1 MSDKARATKIAGL
14 LRSFFIMHP
23 ESSKIIGISGLAG
36 YVPPYRVWLEDWC
49 DWTDNQWPKI
59 REVVGR
65 SFRVRG
71 PQHSMYTMA
80 ANAVIRLIDQ
90 YDVDP
95 TRVKFLGLG
104 TESSTDNSAGA
115 IIVKGMV
122 DEALI
127 ARGKPPISRSCEVP
141 EFKHACLGGVYGMKG
156 AIRHLALDG
165 AGGQAIVVCADIAEY
180 ARGSSGE
187 PTQGAGAV
195 AMLLEEDP
203 QLAIVDL
210 VGSGSASDYRL
221 MDFRKPMLRF
231 CGQDRSQTHHVQDFP
246 VFNGKYSTTCY
257 IDETLQALND
267 MYEKRGLE
275 PRAYLDSLR
284 NVFMHRPYRRMPE
297 TGWAVSW
304 LFALGHGGDEGRAEL
319 ARYCEPAG
327 IEVDALLTEMRTEPE
342 VARLATPEKL
352 SYEAYPLTMAV
363 LRNFRATEEFQANV
377 LDKLRLGSDAMRDLG
392 NLYTAALPAWMAAG
406 FEQALEDDSLAA
418 GEEVL
423 TLGYGSGDAAE
434 VIPFFIADGWR
445 EATRKMRFRES
456 LEFAIDID
464 FEQYKALHDGGKVTG
479 LDYEPNNEFI
489 IETVGNTDE
498 RHFADLGIEYYRYI
512 A

>member
-1 MSDKARATKIAGL
+1 MSRT
-14 LRSFFIMHP
+14 
-23 ESSKIIGISGLAG
+23 SKSIGISGLAA

-49 DWTDNQWPKI
+49 DWTENQWPKI
-59 REVVGR
+59 REIVGR

-71 PQHSMYTMA
+71 PNHSVYTMA
-80 ANAVIRLIDQ
+80 ANAVLRLIDQ

-115 IIVKGMV
+115 IVIKGMV
-122 DEALI
+122 DAALV

-165 AGGQAIVVCADIAEY
+165 RGGQAIVVCADIAEY

-203 QLAIVDL
+203 QLAVVDL
-210 VGSGSASDYRL
+210 IGSGSASDYRI

-231 CGQDRSQTHHVQDFP
+231 CGQDRSESHQVQDFP

-257 IDETLQALND
+257 VDETLHALND
-267 MYEKRGLE
+267 MYVKRQLH
-275 PRAYLDSLR
+275 PSDYLRSLR
-284 NVFMHRPYRRMPE
+284 TVFMHRPYRRMPE
-297 TGWAVSW
+297 TGWAVSY
-304 LFALGHGGDEGRAEL
+304 LFALSQGTAADRAEL
-319 ARYCEPAG
+319 ASYCYEAG
-327 IEVDALLTEMRTEPE
+327 VNLEAMRIEIASKPE
-342 VARLATPEKL
+342 VVALAHPETL
-352 SYEAYPLTMAV
+352 QYEAYPLTMAT
-363 LRNFRATEEFQANV
+363 LRVFRASRHYRKEI
-377 LDKLRLGSDAMRDLG
+377 LDKLALGSDTMLDLG
-392 NLYTAALPAWMAAG
+392 NLYTAALPAWLAAG
-406 FEQALEDDSLAA
+406 FEQALDEDSLSA

-434 VIPFFIADGWR
+434 VIPFFMAEGWR
-445 EATRKMRFRES
+445 EATAKIHFGDAMQLAVDLNR
-456 LEFAIDID
+456 
-464 FEQYKALHDGGKVTG
+464 EQYEALHDGRRVVG
-479 LDYEPNNEFI
+479 LDYVPNNEFVI
-489 IETVGNTDE
+489 DRVGRTDE
-498 RHFADLGIEYYRYI
+498 RHFTDLGIEYYKFI

>member
-1 MSDKARATKIAGL
+1 MSHST
-14 LRSFFIMHP
+14 
-23 ESSKIIGISGLAG
+23 SKPIGISGLAA

-49 DWTDNQWPKI
+49 EWTGNHWPKI

-71 PQHSMYTMA
+71 PNHSVYTMA
-80 ANAVIRLIDQ
+80 ATAVMRLIDQ

-95 TRVKFLGLG
+95 TRIKFLGLG

-115 IIVKGMV
+115 IIIKGMI
-122 DEALI
+122 DKALE

-203 QLAIVDL
+203 KLAVVDL
-210 VGSGSASDYRL
+210 VGSGSASDYRV
-221 MDFRKPMLRF
+221 MDFRKPMVRF
-231 CGQDRSQTHHVQDFP
+231 CGQDRSESHHVQDFP

-257 IDETLQALND
+257 VDETLHALAD

-275 PRAYLDSLR
+275 PNAYLRSLKT
-284 NVFMHRPYRRMPE
+284 VFMHRPYRRMPE
-297 TGWAVSW
+297 TGWAISY
-304 LFALGHGGDEGRAEL
+304 LFALGAGSEAGSAEL
-319 ARYCEPAG
+319 AGYCSDAG
-327 IEVDALLTEMRTEPE
+327 VDPQALLEEMRAKPQVASLADPE
-342 VARLATPEKL
+342 RLNV
-352 SYEAYPLTMAV
+352 EAYPLTMAV
-363 LRNFRATEEFQANV
+363 LRIFRGSPAYKTEV
-377 LDKLRLGSDAMRDLG
+377 LDKLGLGSETMIDLG

-406 FEQALEDDSLAA
+406 FEQALTENLLSV
-418 GEEVL
+418 GEEIL

-434 VIPFFIADGWR
+434 VIPFFMADGWR
-445 EATRKMRFRES
+445 EATAAMGFG
-456 LEFAIDID
+456 DIMKHAVDLD
-464 FEQYKALHDGGKVTG
+464 FDQYVALHSGRRA
-479 LDYEPNNEFI
+479 PNLEYIPVNEFVI
-489 IETVGNTDE
+489 DRVGQSDD
-498 RHFADLGIEYYRYI
+498 RHFADLGIEYYRYQG
-512 A
+512 

>member
-1 MSDKARATKIAGL
+1 MNQTKTT
-14 LRSFFIMHP
+14 RT
-23 ESSKIIGISGLAG
+23 IGISGLAA
-36 YVPPYRVWLEDWC
+36 YIPPYRVWLEDWC
-49 DWTDNQWPKI
+49 DWTDNQWDKI

-71 PQHSMYTMA
+71 PHHSVYTMA
-80 ANAVIRLIDQ
+80 ANAVLRLIEQ
-90 YDVDP
+90 YDIDP
-95 TRVKFLGLG
+95 TRVKFLALG

-122 DEALI
+122 DEALV

-165 AGGQAIVVCADIAEY
+165 AGSQAIVVCADIAEY

-203 QLAIVDL
+203 QLAVVDL
-210 VGSGSASDYRL
+210 IGSGSASDYRV

-231 CGQDRSQTHHVQDFP
+231 CGQDRSETHQVQDFP

-257 IDETLQALND
+257 IDETLHALND
-267 MYEKRGLE
+267 MYEKRALE
-275 PRAYLDSLR
+275 PSDYLRSLR
-284 NVFMHRPYRRMPE
+284 NIFMHRPYRRMPE
-297 TGWAVSW
+297 TGLAVSY
-304 LFALGHGGDEGRAEL
+304 LSALSRGADEDRAEL
-319 ARYCEPAG
+319 ATYCDAAG
-327 IEVDALLTEMRTEPE
+327 IDVAAVIEEMGSKPA
-342 VARLATPEKL
+342 VAELATRERH

-363 LRNFRATEEFQANV
+363 LRAFRAAAAFQTEV
-377 LDKLRLGSDAMRDLG
+377 VGKLQLGSEVMRDLG

-406 FEQALEDDSLAA
+406 FEHALEEDSFEV

-434 VIPFFIADGWR
+434 VIPFFIAEGWR
-445 EATRKMRFRES
+445 EATKKMRFSEA
-456 LEFAIDID
+456 LQPVIDVD
-464 FEQYKALHDGGKVTG
+464 YEQYQALHEGRLVEG
-479 LDYEPNNEFI
+479 LGYEPNNEFVI
-489 IETVGNTDE
+489 DSVGESDE
-498 RHFADLGIEYYRYI
+498 RHFADLGIEYYKYI

>member
-1 MSDKARATKIAGL
+1 MN
-14 LRSFFIMHP
+14 HP
-23 ESSKIIGISGLAG
+23 VQKKKIGISGLAA

-49 DWTDNQWPKI
+49 DWTGNQWPKI

-71 PQHSMYTMA
+71 PDQSVYTMA
-80 ANAVIRLIDQ
+80 ATSVIRLIDQ
-90 YDVDP
+90 YDIDP
-95 TRVKFLGLG
+95 SRVKFLGLG

-122 DEALI
+122 DHALE
-127 ARGKPPISRSCEVP
+127 ARGKPPIARSCEVP

-165 AGGQAIVVCADIAEY
+165 AGSQAIVVCADIAEY

-203 QLAIVDL
+203 KLAIVDL
-210 VGSGSASDYRL
+210 VGSGSASDYRI
-221 MDFRKPMLRF
+221 MDFRKPMSRF
-231 CGQDRSQTHHVQDFP
+231 CGQDRSQTHQVQDFP

-257 IDETLQALND
+257 VDETLHALND
-267 MYEKRGLE
+267 MYEKRDLNAI
-275 PRAYLDSLR
+275 AYLRSLKT
-284 NVFMHRPYRRMPE
+284 VFMHRPYRRMPE
-297 TGWAVSW
+297 TGWAVSY
-304 LFALGHGGDEGRAEL
+304 LFALSSGDAEDRAEL
-319 ARYCEPAG
+319 ASYCYDAGVDPHDVRDEMLGKPA
-327 IEVDALLTEMRTEPE
+327 VATLADP
-342 VARLATPEKL
+342 ARLN
-352 SYEAYPLTMAV
+352 YEAYPLTMAA
-363 LRNFRATEEFQANV
+363 LRAFRASRRHRREI
-377 LDKLRLGSDAMRDLG
+377 LDKLAIGSDTMLDLG
-392 NLYTAALPAWMAAG
+392 NLYTAALPAWLAAG
-406 FEQALEDDSLAA
+406 FEQARDEGSLTA

-445 EATRKMRFRES
+445 EATAKIG
-456 LEFAIDID
+456 FADAMLLTLD
-464 FEQYKALHDGGKVTG
+464 LNHEQYVALHDGYRVSG
-479 LDYEPNNEFI
+479 LDYIPRNEFVI
-489 IETVGNTDE
+489 DRVGRSDE
-498 RHFADLGIEYYRYI
+498 RQFTDLGIEYYRYI

>member
-1 MSDKARATKIAGL
+1 MSHSIRKT
-14 LRSFFIMHP
+14 
-23 ESSKIIGISGLAG
+23 IGISGLAA

-49 DWTDNQWPKI
+49 EWTGNHWPKV
-59 REVVGR
+59 RDVVGR

-71 PQHSMYTMA
+71 PNHSVYTMA
-80 ANAVIRLIDQ
+80 ATAVMRLIDQ

-95 TRVKFLGLG
+95 TRIKFLGLG

-115 IIVKGMV
+115 IIIKGMI
-122 DEALI
+122 DKALE

-203 QLAIVDL
+203 KLAIVDL

-221 MDFRKPMLRF
+221 MDFRKPMVRF
-231 CGQDRSQTHHVQDFP
+231 CSQDRSESHHVQDFP

-257 IDETLQALND
+257 IDETLHALAD
-267 MYEKRGLE
+267 MYEKRGLNPSE
-275 PRAYLDSLR
+275 YLRSLKTI
-284 NVFMHRPYRRMPE
+284 FMHRPYRRMPE
-297 TGWAVSW
+297 TGWAISY
-304 LFALGHGGDEGRAEL
+304 LFALGSGNDSDKAEL
-319 ARYCEPAG
+319 AAYCDEAG
-327 IEVDALLTEMRTEPE
+327 IDPQALLDEMAAKPQVASLAEPD
-342 VARLATPEKL
+342 
-352 SYEAYPLTMAV
+352 SINYEAYPLTMAV
-363 LRNFRATEEFQANV
+363 YRVFRGSAKYQGEV
-377 LDKLRLGSDAMRDLG
+377 IDKLSLGSETMIDLG

-406 FEQALEDDSLAA
+406 FEQALDEDLLSV

-434 VIPFFIADGWR
+434 VIPFFMAEGWR
-445 EATRKMRFRES
+445 EATAAMGFRS
-456 LEFAIDID
+456 IMDHAVDLD
-464 FEQYKALHDGGKVTG
+464 FEQYQALHSGRRARN
-479 LDYEPNNEFI
+479 LDYIPVNEFI
-489 IETVGNTDE
+489 IDRVGQSDD
-498 RHFADLGIEYYRYI
+498 RHFSDFGIEYYRYVG
-512 A
+512 

>member
-1 MSDKARATKIAGL
+1 MTPSNSTR
-14 LRSFFIMHP
+14 P
-23 ESSKIIGISGLAG
+23 IGISGLAA

-71 PQHSMYTMA
+71 PNHSVYTMA

-90 YDVDP
+90 YDIDP
-95 TRVKFLGLG
+95 ARVKFLGLG

-122 DEALI
+122 DKALV
-127 ARGKPPISRSCEVP
+127 ARGKAPISRSCEVP

-165 AGGQAIVVCADIAEY
+165 AGSQAIVVCADIAEY

-203 QLAIVDL
+203 KLAVVDL
-210 VGSGSASDYRL
+210 IGSGSASDYRI
-221 MDFRKPMLRF
+221 MDFRKPMARF
-231 CGQDRSQTHHVQDFP
+231 CGQDRSESHQVQDFP

-257 IDETLQALND
+257 IDQTLHALRD
-267 MYEKRGLE
+267 MYRKRGLD
-275 PRAYLDSLR
+275 PVPYLRSLR
-284 NVFMHRPYRRMPE
+284 TVFMHRPYRRMPE
-297 TGWAVSW
+297 TGWAVSY
-304 LFALGHGGDEGRAEL
+304 LFALGSGNSEDRAEL
-319 ARYCEPAG
+319 ASYCYEAG
-327 IEVDALLTEMRTEPE
+327 IDVDAMRAEMVSRPE
-342 VARLATPEKL
+342 VAELANPEQL
-352 SYEAYPLTMAV
+352 QYEAYPLTMAA
-363 LRNFRATEEFQANV
+363 LRAFRASRHFRREI
-377 LDKLRLGSDAMRDLG
+377 LDKMKLGSDTMLDLG
-392 NLYTAALPAWMAAG
+392 NLYTAALPAWLAAG
-406 FEQALEDDSLAA
+406 FEQALEEDSLAV

-434 VIPFFIADGWR
+434 VIPFFMADGWR
-445 EATRKMRFRES
+445 EATAKINFGECMRFAVDLS
-456 LEFAIDID
+456 
-464 FEQYKALHDGGKVTG
+464 FEQYKALHDGHRVTG
-479 LDYEPNNEFI
+479 LDYVATNEFVI
-489 IETVGNTDE
+489 DRVGCSNE
-498 RHFADLGIEYYRYI
+498 RHFTDLGIEYYKYI